1 MMELGSR
8 MKGYYDIYYLSK
20 EFNFNGKI
28 LQKAI
33 GETFNNRER
42 VFTIDLLQQVILL
55 NIVYK
60 LEPIWFN
67 HIGSSFTIDWNR
79 IKWYNKYVIQSNTTK
94 EV

>member
-60 LEPIWFN
+60 LEPI
-67 HIGSSFTIDWNR
+67 
-79 IKWYNKYVIQSNTTK
+79 
-94 EV
+94 